1 MSAVKVRLPFI
12 NRVEAGRLLAEELAS
27 RKIAP
32 PAIVLALPRGGVPL
46 GVAVAQRLHLPLDV
60 IVVRKIGVPWQ
71 PELAMG
77 AIAGSARVLDEPLI
91 RQLAVSQSEVES
103 IVARERAEMNRRE
116 DLYRAGQPPLDL
128 TGKTAILVDD
138 GLATGTTMIAA
149 IRHARA
155 AGAAKVIAAVPV
167 GSEQA
172 CRRMREETDE
182 LVCLATPEYFYA
194 VGQWYDEFDQ
204 VTDAEVENLLQESR
218 RSSPAAA

>member
-1 MSAVKVRLPFI
+1 MSAVKVRLPFV
-12 NRVEAGRLLAEELAS
+12 NRVVAGRLLAEELAS

-32 PAIVLALPRGGVPL
+32 PALVLALPRGGVPL
-46 GVAVAQRLHLPLDV
+46 GVAVAERLHLPLDV